1 VFTLWRHY
9 AARFLSA
16 FAAAF
21 AILALL
27 LVAVDAVLH
36 LASLSEE
43 ADSLAAAVRLL
54 LERSAASYAEYLLP
68 ISAFVAA
75 FWSAGNAT
83 LQRETL
89 AMRAGGISPLV
100 AFAPLLLL
108 ALALSALH
116 FAAMET
122 LGVRAAAALAA
133 AKNPTGGDVR
143 MRAGGVWY
151 HAGRVV
157 YSARDVDRDGVV
169 HDVRVYERN
178 AAGQLVRSIAAA
190 RAKRLAPQR
199 WEFVD
204 ARVRELDPTAPIA
217 PPRERREARVVLA
230 LASDRSP
237 HLRRDELAG
246 LPLETLR
253 RYAAARLASGTDAGE
268 ARIVLHNRLSGPAA
282 VFVFALLAIP
292 LALRS
297 EGRRSLARAALQSTA
312 LLLFFLL
319 ARDTGSTFAARS
331 PDLAVTFPWL
341 TLGAY
346 ALLGLGLLTRVR
358 G

>member
-36 LASLSEE
+36 LASLADET
-43 ADSLAAAVRLL
+43 DSLAAAVLL
-54 LERSAASYAEYLLP
+54 LFQRSAAAYAEYLLS

-89 AMRAGGISPLV
+89 AMKAGGISPLV
-100 AFAPLLLL
+100 AFAPLLVLG
-108 ALALSALH
+108 LALSVLH
-116 FAAMET
+116 FGAMET
-122 LGVRAAAALAA
+122 FGVRAAAALAA
-133 AKNPTGGDVR
+133 RKDPSGGGVR
-143 MRAGGVWY
+143 VRAGGVWY

-157 YSARDVDRDGVV
+157 YSAREVDRDGVV
-169 HDVRVYERN
+169 HDIRVYERD
-178 AAGQLVRSIAAA
+178 AAGQLVRTIAAA
-190 RAKRLAPQR
+190 RAERLAPQR

-237 HLRRDELAG
+237 QLRRDELAG

-253 RYAAARLASGTDAGE
+253 LYVVARIASGTDAGD

-282 VFVFALLAIP
+282 VFVFSLLAIP

-297 EGRRSLARAALQSTA
+297 EGRRSLARAALQGAA

-319 ARDTGSTFAARS
+319 ARDMGSSFAARS

-346 ALLGLGLLTRVR
+346 ALLGSMLFVR
-358 G
+358 ARS